1 MKFATRLYA
10 AKVENLTGASE
21 YVEECADGWGL
32 SPKKKFGLLVALE
45 EAFVNV
51 CGYAYPEGGG
61 EVELTCEGDADS
73 FALEI
78 ADKGLPFDVLSLP
91 DPDTTL
97 GIDEREIGG
106 LGVHLIRTLSDSV
119 GYRRENGSNILRMV
133 FTRG

>member
-1 MKFATRLYA
+1 MKFATRLFEA
-10 AKVENLTGASE
+10 RVENLAGASE

-32 SPKKKFGLLVALE
+32 PPKKKFGILVALE

-51 CGYAYPEGGG
+51 CGYAYPGGVG
-61 EVELTCEGDADS
+61 EVEISCEGDADS
-73 FALEI
+73 LILEI

-91 DPDTTL
+91 DPDITL
-97 GIDEREIGG
+97 GIDERAIGG

-133 FTRG
+133 FGRG